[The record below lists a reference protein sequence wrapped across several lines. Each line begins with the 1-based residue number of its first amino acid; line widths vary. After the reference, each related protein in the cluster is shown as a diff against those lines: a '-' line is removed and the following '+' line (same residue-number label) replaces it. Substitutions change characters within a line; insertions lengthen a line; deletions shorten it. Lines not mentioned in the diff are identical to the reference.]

1 MPRVPRAPGIVLTE
15 HELAVPLDHARPDGE
30 QITVF
35 AREVAALDGTDRP
48 YLVYLQGG
56 PGHEAPRPTRTAPSW
71 VERALKDFRVLML
84 DQRGTGRSTP
94 IGPLPGRTP
103 AEQAEYLTHFRADS
117 IVRDAELLRDA
128 LGAEPW
134 SVLGQS
140 FGGLCVV
147 TYLSLAPDGLREA
160 LITGGVPA
168 LGPGAI
174 DDVYETTYAS
184 VSRRRDAYF
193 ARYPEDRERL
203 RALAR
208 RLAEEDLRLPSGDP
222 LSLRRVHCAGAVLG
236 MSDGAERL
244 HYLLELPPDSPG
256 FAHDLEAETT
266 FARNP
271 LYAILHEAC
280 WADGGATR
288 WAAQRRLPDGAD
300 APDALVG
307 EHIFPWMFEEIGAL
321 APLREAAEILAAHE
335 WPRLYDPAVLAANEV
350 PAAAAVYANDMFVPR
365 AFSEA
370 TAEGI
375 AGLRVW
381 LTSEYEHDGLR
392 QDGRRVLGRLLDLT
406 RGRL

>member
-1 MPRVPRAPGIVLTE
+1 MPRAPGIVLTE
-15 HELAVPLDHARPDGE
+15 HELAVPLDHDRPGGE

-35 AREVAALDGTDRP
+35 AREVAALDGADRP

-56 PGHEAPRPTRTAPSW
+56 PGHEAPRPTRTAPGW

-94 IGPLPGRTP
+94 IGTLPGRTP

-128 LGAEPW
+128 LGSEPW

-147 TYLSLAPDGLREA
+147 TYLSFAPEGLREA

-174 DDVYETTYAS
+174 DDIYRATYAS
-184 VSRRRDAYF
+184 VARRRDDYF

-208 RLAEEDLRLPSGDP
+208 RLEDDDLRLPSGNP
-222 LSLRRVHCAGAVLG
+222 LSMRRVQCAAAVFG
-236 MSDGAERL
+236 MADGAERL

-256 FAHDLEAETT
+256 FGHDLEAETS

-280 WADGGATR
+280 WADGGATN
-288 WAAQRRLPDGAD
+288 WAAQRLLPDGAD

-307 EHIFPWMFEEIGAL
+307 EHIFPWMFEEIGVL
-321 APLREAAEILAAHE
+321 APLREAAGILAAHE

>member
-1 MPRVPRAPGIVLTE
+1 VPRAPGVVLTE
-15 HELAVPLDHARPDGE
+15 HELAVPLDHERPDGE
-30 QITVF
+30 QITIF

-48 YLVYLQGG
+48 YLLYLQGG
-56 PGHEAPRPTRTAPSW
+56 PGYESPRPTQTSPGW
-71 VERALKDFRVLML
+71 IERALKDFRVVLL

-94 IGPLPGRTP
+94 VGTLPDRTA

-117 IVRDAELLRDA
+117 IVRDAELLRSA
-128 LGAEPW
+128 LGAERW

-147 TYLSLAPDGLREA
+147 SYLSLAPEGLSEA

-174 DDVYETTYAS
+174 DGVYGATYAE
-184 VSRRRDAYF
+184 VARRRDAYF
-193 ARYPEDRERL
+193 ARYPDDRERL

-208 RLAEEDLRLPSGDP
+208 RLEHEDLGLPSGDP
-222 LSLRRVHCAGAVLG
+222 LTLRRVQGAAAVLG
-236 MSDGAERL
+236 MADGAERL
-244 HYLLELPPDSPG
+244 HYLLELAPDSPA
-256 FAHDLEAETT
+256 FRHDVETET
-266 FARNP
+266 AFARNP

-288 WAAQRRLPDGAD
+288 WAAQRLRPDWAD
-300 APDALVG
+300 APDALFG
-307 EHIFPWMFEEIGAL
+307 EHIFPALFEEIGAL
-321 APLREAAEILAAHE
+321 APLREAAEILAGHE
-335 WPRLYDPAVLAANEV
+335 WPRLYDPDVLAANTV

-370 TAEGI
+370 TAAGI

-392 QDGRRVLGRLLDLT
+392 QAGDRVLGRLLDLT
-406 RGRL
+406 RGRA